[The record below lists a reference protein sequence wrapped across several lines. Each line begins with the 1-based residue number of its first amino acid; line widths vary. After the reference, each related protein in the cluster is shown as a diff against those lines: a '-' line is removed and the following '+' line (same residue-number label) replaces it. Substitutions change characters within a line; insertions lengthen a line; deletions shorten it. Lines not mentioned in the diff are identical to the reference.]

1 MKKKKNKKL
10 ALLLAKRTNDIMRE
24 GAEEIARMEQEGHTY
39 HCACKIV
46 WGNSECCECHEE
58 N

>member
-24 GAEEIARMEQEGHTY
+24 GAEEIARMEQ
-39 HCACKIV
+39 
-46 WGNSECCECHEE
+46 NSECCECHEE